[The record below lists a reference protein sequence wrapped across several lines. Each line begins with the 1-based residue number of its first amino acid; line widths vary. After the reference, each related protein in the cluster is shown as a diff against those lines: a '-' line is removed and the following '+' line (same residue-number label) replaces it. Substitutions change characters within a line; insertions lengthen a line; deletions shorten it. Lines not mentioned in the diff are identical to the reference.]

1 MNTPALNNSPL
12 ELRDI
17 HLPEAISWW
26 PIAPGWW
33 LIIASTLL
41 VIIVIFITRKIYLS
55 RQLKRD
61 INTEIDNIKQQF
73 QTTQDKSQLAKA
85 LSILLRRASI
95 TYYPDK
101 HIAGL
106 TGNDW
111 LDYLDST
118 GAHSSDK
125 NKFQSDI
132 GQVLLNAPYLPDN
145 TKLDF
150 DAQVLTQLC
159 ESWLKSAHKKT
170 IRVQPS

>member
-1 MNTPALNNSPL
+1 MNTPALNNPPL

-33 LIIASTLL
+33 FITASILL
-41 VIIVIFITRKIYLS
+41 VMIVIFISRKIYLS

-61 INTEIDNIKQQF
+61 INAELEKIKQQF
-73 QTTQDKSQLAKA
+73 QTTQDKLQLAKA

-95 TYYPDK
+95 TYYAEN

-106 TGNDW
+106 TGSDW
-111 LDYLDST
+111 LEHLDST
-118 GAHSSDK
+118 TKISSGE

-132 GQVLLNAPYLPDN
+132 GHLLLNAPYVAEN

-150 DAQVLTQLC
+150 DAQALIQLC
-159 ESWLKSAHKKT
+159 ESWLKSAHKT
-170 IRVQPS
+170 ITRVRPS